1 MKSITMFE
9 TSWCP
14 HCKQAHKFMDELMAE
29 NPGFKDIIIKFIDE
43 DQEPDIAN
51 QYDYYYVPT
60 YYLDSVKFHEGI
72 PNKEV
77 IRTLFENALSS

>member
-1 MKSITMFE
+1 MKSIIMFE

-14 HCKQAHKFMDELMAE
+14 HCKQAHKFMDELMQE
-29 NPGFKDIIIKFIDE
+29 YPKYKELNIQFIDE

-60 YYLDSVKFHEGI
+60 YYLESEKFHEGV
-72 PNKEV
+72 PRKEV
-77 IRTLFENALSS
+77 IRTLFENALTQ